1 VFHLTRYK
9 YWFFGISLA
18 VIVPGLLALIIWHLN
33 LGIDFTG
40 GSLIELRFANGNV
53 STTAVGD
60 AFANPPKNVKPAK
73 DVNVYLVSDVSSGQ
87 KAAQYVYITF
97 DKPIGKNVEQAVL
110 DDLRKVDDSLTQD
123 QTYYKYDVGQN
134 PTGLMVVHFAS
145 PVKADAINA
154 ALKNLPAS
162 DPPPAV
168 TSSGQTQATP
178 AASATPT
185 PSANGSQ
192 TYPVSA
198 KPVQLGANSNTYQV
212 DTQTPLEVGDLN
224 KIVFSL
230 AGKYGP
236 AYVQSKTTASAAIGA
251 ETTRNAALA
260 VAVAAIAILLYI
272 AFAFRKVGTV
282 AQAFRFG
289 ASAIIAL
296 LHDVLVVLGLWAI
309 FGKLFDFK
317 VDSLFL
323 TAVLTVIGFSVHD
336 TIVVFDR
343 IRENMRRRT
352 SESFEQITNASLVQT
367 MSRSL
372 NTSLTVLLTLAALTL
387 FGGASIREFTLA
399 LLIGI
404 MSGTYSSIFNAS
416 MLLVVWETGEW
427 RRWFRLKPKA
437 VAATGRRE
445 LAGSRA

>member
-1 VFHLTRYK
+1 VFQLTRYK

-18 VIVPGLLALIIWHLN
+18 VIVPGLLALIFWHLN
-33 LGIDFTG
+33 PGIDFTG
-40 GSLIELRFANGNV
+40 GSLIELRFANSNV
-53 STTAVGD
+53 STTAVRD
-60 AFANPPKNVKPAK
+60 AFANPPKDVKPAK

-110 DDLRKVDDSLTQD
+110 DDLRKLDQNNTVTQD
-123 QTYYKYDVGQN
+123 QTYYTYNVGQT
-134 PTGLMVVHFAS
+134 PTALMVVHFAN
-145 PVKADAINA
+145 PVKTDAISA
-154 ALKNLPAS
+154 ALKKLPDSEA
-162 DPPPAV
+162 PPS
-168 TSSGQTQATP
+168 TSTSGQTQATP
-178 AASATPT
+178 TAT
-185 PSANGSQ
+185 PSANGTQ
-192 TYPVSA
+192 TYPVSV
-198 KPVQLGANSNTYQV
+198 KQVQLGQNSNTYQV
-212 DTQTPLEVGDLN
+212 DTQTTLDVGELN
-224 KIVFSL
+224 TVVFSL

-236 AYVQSKTTASAAIGA
+236 TYVQSKTTAGASIGA

-260 VAVAAIAILLYI
+260 VALASVAILLYI
-272 AFAFRKVGTV
+272 AFAFRKVGSV

-289 ASAIIAL
+289 ASAIVAL
-296 LHDVLVVLGLWAI
+296 LHDALVVLGLWAI
-309 FGKLFDFK
+309 FGHFFDFK

-387 FGGASIREFTLA
+387 FGGATIREFTLA

-437 VAATGRRE
+437 VATSGRRE

>member
-18 VIVPGLLALIIWHLN
+18 VIVPGLLALIFWHLN

-40 GSLIELRFANGNV
+40 GTVINLRFANSNV
-53 STTAVGD
+53 TTTAIHD
-60 AFANPPKNVKPAK
+60 AFANDSKVHAK
-73 DVNVYLVSDVSSGQ
+73 DVNVYATSDLSSGTNTT
-87 KAAQYVYITF
+87 QYVYISF

-110 DDLRKVDDSLTQD
+110 TDLGNIDKNNAVTSD
-123 QTYYKYDVGQN
+123 QTYYTYGNGSN
-134 PTGLMVVHFAS
+134 PTALMVVHFTSA
-145 PVKADAINA
+145 VKTDAISA
-154 ALKNLPAS
+154 ALNKLPAS
-162 DPPPAV
+162 DAPPAV
-168 TSSGQTQATP
+168 AGQTGQAQ
-178 AASATPT
+178 ATPT
-185 PSANGSQ
+185 PSTNGSQ
-192 TYPVSA
+192 THPVSVT
-198 KPVQLGANSNTYQV
+198 KVQPEANSYTYEV
-212 DTQTPLEVGDLN
+212 DTQTSIDVNKLN
-224 KIVFSL
+224 PIVFGL
-230 AGKYGP
+230 GDKYGP
-236 AYVQSKTTASAAIGA
+236 VYVQSKSFASAAIGA
-251 ETTRNAALA
+251 QQTQLAFLA
-260 VAVAAIAILLYI
+260 VALAAVAILLYI
-272 AFAFRKVGTV
+272 AFAFRKVGSV

-289 ASAIIAL
+289 ASAIVAL

-309 FGKLFDFK
+309 FGRLFDFK

-323 TAVLTVIGFSVHD
+323 TALLTVIGFSVHD

-387 FGGASIREFTLA
+387 FGGVSIREFTLA

-427 RRWFRLKPKA
+427 RRWFGRQPKA
-437 VAATGRRE
+437 VAISRRRE

>member
-1 VFHLTRYK
+1 MFHLTRYK
-9 YWFFGISLA
+9 YWFFLISLA
-18 VIVPGLLALIIWHLN
+18 VIVPGLFALAIWHLN

-40 GSLIELRFANGNV
+40 GTVVNLRFASPNVTTTEIGNAF
-53 STTAVGD
+53 TAAG
-60 AFANPPKNVKPAK
+60 AK
-73 DVNVYLVSDVSSGQ
+73 DVHPYATSDLSSGT
-87 KAAQYVYITF
+87 KTTQYVYISF

-110 DDLRKVDDSLTQD
+110 TDLGKVDPSVTLD
-123 QTYYKYDVGQN
+123 QTYYTYGVGAN
-134 PTGLMVVHFAS
+134 PTALMVAHFNN
-145 PVKADAINA
+145 PVKTDAISA

-162 DPPPAV
+162 DAPPA
-168 TSSGQTQATP
+168 TSASGQSGQAQATP
-178 AASATPT
+178 APTAS
-185 PSANGSQ
+185 PSANGGQ
-192 TYPVSA
+192 THPVSVT
-198 KPVQLGANSNTYQV
+198 KVQAGANSFTYEV
-212 DTQTPLEVGDLN
+212 DTQTSLDVNKLN
-224 KIVFSL
+224 PIVFGL
-230 AGKYGP
+230 GDKYGP
-236 AYVQSKTTASAAIGA
+236 VYVQSKTFAGAAIGA
-251 ETTRNAALA
+251 ETTRNAFF
-260 VAVAAIAILLYI
+260 AVAAAAGAILLYI

-289 ASAIIAL
+289 ASAIVAL

-309 FGKLFDFK
+309 FGTLFNFK

-323 TAVLTVIGFSVHD
+323 TALLTVIGFSVHD

-387 FGGASIREFTLA
+387 FGGVSIREFTLA

-427 RRWFRLKPKA
+427 RTWFGRKPKS
-437 VAATGRRE
+437 AAAPGRRRE

>member
-1 VFHLTRYK
+1 MFHLTRYK
-9 YWFFGISLA
+9 YWFFGISLL
-18 VIVPGLLALIIWHLN
+18 VIVPGLLALIFWHLN

-40 GSLIELRFANGNV
+40 GSLIELRFANSNV
-53 STTAVGD
+53 STTAVRD
-60 AFANPPKNVKPAK
+60 AFANPPKGVSAAK

-87 KAAQYVYITF
+87 KTAQYVYITF

-110 DDLRKVDDSLTQD
+110 NDLTSLDKNNTVTQD
-123 QTYYKYDVGQN
+123 HTYYTYSVGQN
-134 PTGLMVVHFAS
+134 PTALMVVHFAN
-145 PVKADAINA
+145 PVKTDAVSA

-162 DPPPAV
+162 EAPPA
-168 TSSGQTQATP
+168 TSASGQTQATP
-178 AASATPT
+178 TAT
-185 PSANGSQ
+185 PSANGNQ
-192 TYPVSA
+192 TYPVSV
-198 KPVQLGANSNTYQV
+198 KQVQLGANSNTYQV
-212 DTQTPLEVGDLN
+212 DTQTTLDVGNLN

-230 AGKYGP
+230 AGEYGP
-236 AYVQSKTTASAAIGA
+236 AYVQSKTTAGASIGA
-251 ETTRNAALA
+251 ETTRNAVLA
-260 VAVAAIAILLYI
+260 VALASVAILLYI
-272 AFAFRKVGTV
+272 AFAFRKVGTI

-296 LHDVLVVLGLWAI
+296 LHDALVVLGLWAI
-309 FGKLFDFK
+309 FGHFFDFK

-387 FGGASIREFTLA
+387 FGGVTIREFTLA